1 MSRDESSPKFDVSE
15 LLVMDLM
22 MGEEDWKPTPHG
34 KYLSEVL
41 ASNNLVRG
49 KSVLEIGSGTG
60 NNTILLLRLGAAHVV
75 ATEITHSLSDTTR
88 QNVERNVPDARV
100 EYRVADWLSTGGKYD
115 VVLTNPPFCLSG
127 KQNRRYYIDSLILD
141 AHKRLNPGGK
151 VVFVQS
157 SMADLPK
164 TLRRLEENGFDT
176 EVLGERSGPFR
187 DYYYEAENFMEESRA
202 VQDGFQTQDGVDY
215 ETLTVVAGTL
225 RPYSPPAMAHI
236 TG

>member
-1 MSRDESSPKFDVSE
+1 MSRATDSPEPDVSE

-34 KYLSEVL
+34 MYLSEVL

-60 NNTILLLRLGAAHVV
+60 NNTILLLRLGATHVV

-100 EYRVADWLSTGGKYD
+100 EYRVADWLSTEGKYD

-141 AHKRLNPGGK
+141 AHKRLNSGGK
-151 VVFVQS
+151 LIFVQS

-187 DYYYEAENFMEESRA
+187 DYYYEAENFIEESQA
-202 VQDGFQTQDGVDY
+202 VQGGFQTQDGVDY

-225 RPYSPPAMAHI
+225 RPYSPPSMAHI
-236 TG
+236 IE